1 MNKSIIRHILTAL
14 GAVLAFLGLGN
25 FTGLLE
31 ILSSNLDGVWDAV
44 VLLVGV
50 VTSVLGYFKGREEA
64 PTQTKK

>member
-1 MNKSIIRHILTAL
+1 MNKSVIRHILTAL

-44 VLLVGV
+44 ALLIGV
-50 VTSVLGYFKGREEA
+50 VTSVFGYFKGREETPA
-64 PTQTKK
+64 HPNK